1 MSIVMKAATLALRLR
16 AKTLASEASTVKA
29 LASRPTDA
37 PVPARL
43 ERVCDVERYD
53 VDGMPVIT
61 LRPKQGPT
69 PIHLLYL
76 HGGAYVMPLV
86 KPHWSIIGELIRRT
100 GASVTVP
107 LYALAPEH
115 KAEETFPKVRRLFER
130 LAKEGNPVTIAGD
143 SAGGGL
149 SVSVALQLRDA
160 GGPRPAALV
169 LFAPWLD
176 VTLTNPKIPKVE
188 PRDPMLS
195 AVGAAWCG
203 VQWAG
208 KLSLGDPRIS
218 PLHDSLV
225 DLPRT
230 VIYHGGADILLPD
243 AELFANKAQKAGSNV
258 QLFVYPDAFHVFVGI
273 PFLPES
279 RMALA
284 DAAKVISATQR

>member
-1 MSIVMKAATLALRLR
+1 MSFVMKAATLALRLR
-16 AKTLASEASTVKA
+16 AKTLASEASTVRA
-29 LASRPTDA
+29 LESRPTDA

-43 ERVCDVERYD
+43 ESASDVERYD
-53 VDGMPVIT
+53 IDGMPVIT
-61 LRPKQGPT
+61 LRPKQDRK

-76 HGGAYVMPLV
+76 HGGAYVRPLV
-86 KPHWSIIGELIRRT
+86 KPHWNIIGDLIRRT

-115 KAEETFPKVRRLFER
+115 QAEETFPKMLELFER
-130 LAKEGNPVTIAGD
+130 LAAEGNPVTIAGD

-149 SVSVALQLRDA
+149 SVSVALQLRDT

-176 VTLTNPKIPKVE
+176 VALTNPGISKIAPH
-188 PRDPMLS
+188 DPML
-195 AVGAAWCG
+195 AVAGAAWCG
-203 VQWAG
+203 AQWAG
-208 KLSLGDPRIS
+208 KLPLDDPRIS
-218 PLHDSLV
+218 PVHDSLT

-243 AELFANKAQKAGSNV
+243 AKLFASKAQKARSDV
-258 QLFVYPDAFHVFVGI
+258 QLFVYPDAFHVFVGV

-279 RMALA
+279 RRALT
-284 DAAKVISATQR
+284 DAAKVISATLR